1 MECFGIAN
9 ISEET
14 YYRFQRQFVVP
25 SINILYSQQEQQV
38 LMAMKDRG
46 KIVPWSID
54 KFKQSNAFWVTESMA
69 HSIKITLTI
78 PNTIYLQF
86 GVLLASFMGK

>member
-14 YYRFQRQFVVP
+14 YYRFQRQFVIP
-25 SINILYSQQEQQV
+25 TINILYTQQEQQV

-46 KIVPWSID
+46 KIVPWLID
-54 KFKQSNAFWVTESMA
+54 KFKRSNAFWVTESMA
-69 HSIKITLTI
+69 HSINITLNI
-78 PNTIYLQF
+78 PNIIYLQF